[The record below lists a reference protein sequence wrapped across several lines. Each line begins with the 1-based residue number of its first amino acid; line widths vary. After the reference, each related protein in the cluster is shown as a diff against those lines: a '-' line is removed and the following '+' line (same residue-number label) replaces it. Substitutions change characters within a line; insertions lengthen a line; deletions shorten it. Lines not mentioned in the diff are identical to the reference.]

1 MSLSFHRFESSR
13 HCLFIRDSLGKS
25 GLYVKEN
32 GNNMWLVV
40 VPIYHGYMSNLC
52 TESLQFPCVNLTSYY
67 CSDSTINLPSNK
79 VITGGEIQAFS
90 ADST

>member
-1 MSLSFHRFESSR
+1 
-13 HCLFIRDSLGKS
+13 
-25 GLYVKEN
+25 
-32 GNNMWLVV
+32 MWLVV

-52 TESLQFPCVNLTSYY
+52 TESLQSPCVNLTSYY

-90 ADST
+90 ADSTLAFSGCRKQTAELVSPFLIGIS